1 MNISLMIVGIVLVLV
16 IGAVILALVFGRRK
30 SSERLSAHSP
40 VESDQPLETPD
51 DDEKMQLE
59 LEIRRK
65 LIENFDIRSFD
76 FAEREGYLTD
86 WKAVQSTFENEP
98 EQAVLDAD
106 NLIMQVM
113 QIRAY
118 PATDFEQRG
127 GDISVYN
134 PELVNNYLA
143 ASEIA
148 IRNEQHLASTEE
160 LKQAMN
166 TYQTL
171 FKKLLGT
178 GTFVTEEQ

>member
-16 IGAVILALVFGRRK
+16 IGAIILALVFGRRK

-86 WKAVQSTFENEP
+86 WKAVQFKFEIEP
-98 EQAVLDAD
+98 EQAILDAD
-106 NLIMQVM
+106 HLVCRSCRYEPILPLILSS
-113 QIRAY
+113 AG
-118 PATDFEQRG
+118 A
-127 GDISVYN
+127 ISQFTILN
-134 PELVNNYLA
+134 W
-143 ASEIA
+143 
-148 IRNEQHLASTEE
+148 
-160 LKQAMN
+160 
-166 TYQTL
+166 
-171 FKKLLGT
+171 
-178 GTFVTEEQ
+178 